1 MAPKD
6 LDLEFEDESEEQDRK
21 KRELD
26 EKKRKETLHHNADL
40 EFSVPGMEGEVS
52 SEGTAAPASR
62 PAASAKPVNAHANAP
77 VVSLEEKKRAQQAA
91 AQPPAKAIPKPM
103 PMPSSQAP
111 QSDQH
116 HHSQPQHGGY
126 SETEMRALIRAAVAE
141 CKLEMIAELT
151 SETKELEIKVSR
163 LLNALAAKAP
173 PLKKEFLQIQK
184 MLQDHTKLPLKLV
197 QTEDKKKAA

>member
-40 EFSVPGMEGEVS
+40 EFSVPGMEGEAS
-52 SEGTAAPASR
+52 PEGTAVPAPR
-62 PAASAKPVNAHANAP
+62 PSTPAKSANPHATAP

-91 AQPPAKAIPKPM
+91 AAQPA
-103 PMPSSQAP
+103 PSAQA
-111 QSDQH
+111 QTTQTSHHQ
-116 HHSQPQHGGY
+116 HHSQSQHTY

-197 QTEDKKKAA
+197 QSEDKKKAA